1 MDKDFEKRFADFR
14 HATTNLGK
22 TKAYVDYVLN
32 YQEEHNEER
41 ILAAERFLR
50 DLENPAY
57 ELDEDIVDFAVHFIE
72 NSIVHQQ
79 GDDMFA
85 MSIRN
90 KPLIL
95 QPWQHFTV
103 VNLFG
108 FYHAG
113 TNERR
118 FKDALIMLARKNGK
132 ISFTAAIALL
142 YQILDADSGSKCYIV
157 ANSVKQ
163 ALEAFNFIKFN
174 VERWNDKSIRIKDN
188 NQEHSITAN
197 FGDDGSFYIQALA
210 NDESRLDSLNGNVT
224 VIDEAH
230 TMRNSKKYGLMKK
243 TMSAYRNS
251 MLFVISTAG
260 DIPTGFLA
268 NRLKYCQKVLKQFV
282 QDEAL
287 FIFICKANQTT
298 DGDVGDYLDDNV
310 LKMANPS
317 WGVTVSMPA
326 LRAEAEQALNDP
338 QTRNE
343 FFNKTLNV
351 FTNSMNAYFNP
362 DEFIASDD
370 CYDWTIEELARL
382 PIRWYGGADLSRL
395 HDLTAAALYGVYNDG
410 EKDVDICITHA
421 FFPRVNAQ
429 KKANDDG
436 IPLFGWQSDGW
447 LTMSNTP
454 TVLYDD
460 IVKWFIEMRQKGFK
474 IAAVGMDR
482 KFGREFMLK
491 MKQAK
496 FKMIDQ
502 PQLFYLKSE
511 GFRRIELKVKNKE
524 FYYVHSDAYEYC
536 VSNVRAIEKVDDA
549 VQYEKL
555 DGDGGTARIDLFDAS
570 VFACIQALANL
581 GKNKNVMAYF
591 D

>member
-1 MDKDFEKRFADFR
+1 MMIKNNSPNFKIAVGYATDVVSGKIIAGKRR
-14 HATTNLGK
+14 I
-22 TKAYVDYVLN
+22 KAC
-32 YQEEHNEER
+32 Q
-41 ILAAERFLR
+41 RFLD
-50 DLENPAY
+50 DLASDKFDFKNEQF
-57 ELDEDIVDFAVHFIE
+57 DFAVKFIQGLV
-72 NSIVHQQ
+72 VHRK
-79 GDDMFA
+79 GESLEGM
-85 MSIRN
+85 
-90 KPLIL
+90 PLTNAPFIL
-95 QPWQHFTV
+95 QPWQIFCI

-108 FYHAG
+108 FYRKN
-113 TNERR
+113 TTIRR
-118 FKDALIMLARKNGK
+118 FTEALFMLPRKNGK
-132 ISFTAAIALL
+132 TPFASALALTAAI
-142 YQILDADSGSKCYIV
+142 LDNQSGSNVYIL
-157 ANSVKQ
+157 ANSLKQTRESFDFLTHTVKYW
-163 ALEAFNFIKFN
+163 K
-174 VERWNDKSIRIKDN
+174 DKSIKIKDN
-188 NQEHSITAN
+188 NNEHVIRKEFSK
-197 FGDDGSFYIQALA
+197 GSFTINALA
-210 NDESRLDSLNGNVT
+210 AEEDNLDSFNGN
-224 VIDEAH
+224 IIILDEIH
-230 TMRNSKKYGLMKK
+230 GMKSSKKYTLMKNAQR
-243 TMSAYRNS
+243 AYRNKLL
-251 MLFVISTAG
+251 MAITTAG
-260 DIPTGFLA
+260 DKPNGFLA
-268 NRLKYCQKVLKQFV
+268 QRLKYCDKVLDGTVEDDSYF
-282 QDEAL
+282 L
-287 FIFICKANQTT
+287 FICDADT
-298 DGDVGDYLDDNV
+298 DKDGKIVDFTNPIYIQQ
-310 LKMANPS
+310 ANPS
-317 WGVTVSMPA
+317 LGVTVELKELVHDAEVA
-326 LRAEAEQALNDP
+326 LADP

-370 CYDWTIEELARL
+370 CYEWTIEELARL